1 MTAMKTK
8 RLVVQ
13 QWQTVEESS
22 SVTAMKTKRLV
33 VQQWQTVEER
43 SSVTAMKTK
52 ETSGTTMADS

>member
-1 MTAMKTK
+1 M
-8 RLVVQ
+8 VQ

-22 SVTAMKTKRLV
+22 SVTAIKTKRLV